1 MRLDADHRVDL
12 DVIPHDD
19 LVVAIFGREVP
30 VEALQTKASRVC
42 REIRFDC
49 AKRQAAFCDEALDD
63 RHDLLGLDYVG
74 DAVIAG
80 RARNKAVRF
89 RFAQVGHESSC
100 ADGRIDLEGRSK
112 QRVANRQAWTTSLL
126 LRFGDFAAQV
136 AEQAAEGFLFA
147 GLRSVVGWPVRG
159 RRHDPSAVALLHDL
173 GRGRD
178 CESPLLSCVHYRRDF
193 FRGVRSEP
201 LKLDS

>member
-112 QRVANRQAWTTSLL
+112 QRVANRQPWTTSLL

-136 AEQAAEGFLFA
+136 AEQAAEVSFSLGCAALSA
-147 GLRSVVGWPVRG
+147 GQFVVDGTIQVPL
-159 RRHDPSAVALLHDL
+159 PFFTILAVAAIA
-173 GRGRD
+173 
-178 CESPLLSCVHYRRDF
+178 SPLCCRASIIDEISFV
-193 FRGVRSEP
+193 G
-201 LKLDS
+201 